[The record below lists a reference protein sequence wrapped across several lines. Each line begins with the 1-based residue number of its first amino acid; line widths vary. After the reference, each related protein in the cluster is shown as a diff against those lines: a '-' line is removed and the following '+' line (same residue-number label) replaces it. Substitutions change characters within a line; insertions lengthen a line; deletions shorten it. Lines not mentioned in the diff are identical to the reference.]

1 MGYILSVDGGGS
13 KTLYCL
19 YEIEN
24 GCKEYIKGNSTNY
37 KNIGIDVVK
46 SNLEKNINEIMN
58 KKNISFQDIKYF
70 VFGFSSCDTA
80 EDYKLFKKILEDI
93 GIKENFV
100 IMNDAELAFRVI
112 CPFEDGGVIVSGT
125 GSIAFAFDDKKVVRV
140 GGWGK
145 ELSDLGSGYWIGR
158 KFLEKYILYL
168 EGMEEKDKS
177 FDKVEIFADNRR
189 KQLEKIVEKYDTT
202 EKIASIAKF
211 VIKEKDTLLCEKIL
225 DEAVAELMKMVKQIS
240 KNIKKD
246 KYTLVLSGGVAVNEI
261 VTVKIKEKIVQCGLE
276 NKIKLVANKY
286 EPVDGGIN
294 IGLNYLNKNI

>member
-1 MGYILSVDGGGS
+1 MEYILSVDGGGS

-24 GCKEYIKGNSTNY
+24 NCKEYIKGNSTNY
-37 KNIGIDVVK
+37 KNIGIDAVK
-46 SNLEKNINEIMN
+46 SNLEENINEIMS
-58 KKNISFQDIKYF
+58 KKNISFKDIKYF
-70 VFGFSSCDTA
+70 VFGLSSCDTA
-80 EDYKLFKKILEDI
+80 EDYNLFKKLLEHI

-100 IMNDAELAFRVI
+100 IMNDAELAFRAI

-125 GSIAFAFDDKKVVRV
+125 GSIGFAFDEKKVVRV

-168 EGMEEKDKS
+168 ENMEEKDDS
-177 FDKVEIFADNRR
+177 FDKIEILANDKR

-202 EKIASIAKF
+202 EKIASVAKF
-211 VIKEKDTLLCEKIL
+211 VIKEKDTLLCKKIL
-225 DEAVAELMKMVKQIS
+225 DEAAEELTKMIKQIS
-240 KNIKKD
+240 KIIKKD
-246 KYTLVLSGGVAVNEI
+246 MYTLVLSGGVAVNEI
-261 VTVKIKEKIVQCGLE
+261 VTSKIKEKLIQYNLE
-276 NKIKLVANKY
+276 GKIKLVTNKY

>member
-24 GCKEYIKGNSTNY
+24 SCKEYIKGNSTNY
-37 KNIGIDVVK
+37 KNVGIATVK
-46 SNLEKNINEIMN
+46 SNLEENIKEIMK

-70 VFGFSSCDTA
+70 VFGFSSCDTV
-80 EDYKLFKKILEDI
+80 EDYNLFKKLLENI
-93 GIKENFV
+93 GIKDNFV
-100 IMNDAELAFRVI
+100 IMNDAELAFRAI

-125 GSIAFAFDDKKVVRV
+125 GSIGFAFDDKKVVRV

-168 EGMEEKDKS
+168 EDMEEKDDS
-177 FDKVEIFADNRR
+177 FDKIEKLADGRR

-211 VIKEKDTLLCEKIL
+211 VIKEKNTLLCGKIL
-225 DEAVAELMKMVKQIS
+225 DEAAEKLMGMIKQIS

-261 VTVKIKEKIVQCGLE
+261 IAAKIKEKIVQCDLE
-276 NKIKLVANKY
+276 NKIKLVTNKY

>member
-13 KTLYCL
+13 KTSYCL
-19 YEIEN
+19 YEIED
-24 GCKEYIKGNSTNY
+24 GQKEYIKGESTNY
-37 KNIGIDVVK
+37 KNIGIEIVK
-46 SNLEKNINEIMN
+46 KNLEENINEIM
-58 KKNISFQDIKYF
+58 KRKNITFQDMKYF
-70 VFGFSSCDTA
+70 VFGLSSCDTA
-80 EDYKLFKKILEDI
+80 EDYRLFKELLESI
-93 GIKENFV
+93 GIKEKFV
-100 IMNDAELAFRVI
+100 IMNDAELAFRAI

-125 GSIAFAFDDKKVVRV
+125 GSIGFAFDQDKVTRV

-168 EGMEEKDKS
+168 EDMEEKDDS
-177 FDKVEIFADNRR
+177 FDRIEILGNDRK

-211 VIKEKDTLLCEKIL
+211 VIEEESTFLCSRIL
-225 DEAVAELMKMVKQIS
+225 DKAVEKLMMMVKQIS

-246 KYTLVLSGGVAVNEI
+246 NYTLVLSGGVAVSDVI
-261 VTVKIKEKIVQCGLE
+261 TAKMQKKIVENALE
-276 NKIKLVANKY
+276 NRIKLIPNRY

-294 IGLNYLNKNI
+294 IGLNYLQKNK

>member
-24 GCKEYIKGNSTNY
+24 DYKEYIRGDSTNY

-58 KKNISFQDIKYF
+58 KKNISFQDIK
-70 VFGFSSCDTA
+70 FGFSSCDTA

-93 GIKENFV
+93 GVKENFV
-100 IMNDAELAFRVI
+100 IMNDAELAFRAI

-125 GSIAFAFDDKKVVRV
+125 GSIGFAFDDKKVVRV

-189 KQLEKIVEKYDTT
+189 KQLEKIVEKYNTT

-225 DEAVAELMKMVKQIS
+225 DEAVVELMKMVKQIS

>member
-24 GCKEYIKGNSTNY
+24 SCKEYIKGSSTNY
-37 KNIGIDVVK
+37 KNIGIDAVK
-46 SNLEKNINEIMN
+46 SNLEENIKEIMN
-58 KKNISFQDIKYF
+58 KKNIRFQDIRYF
-70 VFGFSSCDTA
+70 VFGLSGCDTT
-80 EDYKLFKKILEDI
+80 EDYGIFKKLLENI
-93 GIKENFV
+93 GIKDNCI
-100 IMNDAELAFRVI
+100 IMNDAELAFRAI

-125 GSIAFAFDDKKVVRV
+125 GSIGFAFDEKKVVRV

-168 EGMEEKDKS
+168 EEMEEKDDS
-177 FDKVEIFADNRR
+177 FDKIGMLGSSKKEQV
-189 KQLEKIVEKYDTT
+189 EKIIEKYDTT
-202 EKIASIAKF
+202 EKIASLARF
-211 VIKEKDTLLCEKIL
+211 VIDEKESSLCSKIL
-225 DEAVAELMKMVKQIS
+225 DKAVEKLMMMVKQIS

-261 VTVKIKEKIVQCGLE
+261 IAAKIKEKIIQCDLE
-276 NKIKLVANKY
+276 SKIELVTNKY

>member
-1 MGYILSVDGGGS
+1 
-13 KTLYCL
+13 
-19 YEIEN
+19 
-24 GCKEYIKGNSTNY
+24 
-37 KNIGIDVVK
+37 
-46 SNLEKNINEIMN
+46 MN

-80 EDYKLFKKILEDI
+80 EDYRLFKKILEDI
-93 GIKENFV
+93 GVKENFV
-100 IMNDAELAFRVI
+100 IMNDAELAFRAI

-125 GSIAFAFDDKKVVRV
+125 GSIGFAFDDKKVVRV

-189 KQLEKIVEKYDTT
+189 KQLEKIVEKYNTT

-225 DEAVAELMKMVKQIS
+225 DEAVVELMKMVKQIS

-246 KYTLVLSGGVAVNEI
+246 KYTLVLSGGVVGRNFL
-261 VTVKIKEKIVQCGLE
+261 TFKIKEKIVQCGLE

>member
-24 GCKEYIKGNSTNY
+24 DYKEYIRGDSTNY

-70 VFGFSSCDTA
+70 VFEFSSCDTA

-93 GIKENFV
+93 GVKENFV
-100 IMNDAELAFRVI
+100 IMNDAELAFRAI

-125 GSIAFAFDDKKVVRV
+125 GSIGFAFDDKKVVRV

-189 KQLEKIVEKYDTT
+189 KQLEKIVEKYNTT

-225 DEAVAELMKMVKQIS
+225 DEAVVELMKMVKQIS